1 MSSKDIESLLRERL
15 SAGSGRPL
23 PSPGFEERVRRSL
36 TAQVR
41 SRRRAHVAEVL
52 VGLAAVVALAA
63 VIGPWW
69 IGPRSGVGGG
79 SPSAILSFGPT
90 SVPTSVVSPSPTA
103 VPLAHAQKW
112 FLAFDYPAAWSLAD
126 QNVLSL
132 SDPNPGLRFSSN
144 GGNLLVLGRSVG
156 FLGSGSAMDVCQGDP
171 NDVECTTQWTLPEG
185 SVEVRFWVAS
195 GAKWDGLSAIDGYPL
210 DGYTSTTVDGL
221 PAMFSKTTG
230 SISNAALFRPTQ
242 SVPDADEVLSWV
254 LPTQRE
260 LEGVYTID
268 AAIRGPNAAELE
280 AQVRAM
286 IASLRWEPAAYRL
299 PTDPAVLDA
308 AEAGASTSGLA
319 SLRSQPNVLYLSG
332 QYPHFFDCF
341 PSKTGVSVAATITH
355 SQQAPHTQPLPVI
368 CTTAIKPNSMQ
379 GWTLSLTQ
387 TWAAGPD
394 YPAGYCT
401 NAYQLNLDGTLAQFD
416 QTGPDYFKHLYYP
429 HQGSS
434 GPG

>member
-1 MSSKDIESLLRERL
+1 MSFNDIENLLREKL
-15 SAGSGRPL
+15 GPGSSRPL
-23 PSPGFEERVRRSL
+23 PSHGFEERVHGAL
-36 TAQVR
+36 TSRGAG
-41 SRRRAHVAEVL
+41 SRRRAHALEAL
-52 VGLAAVVALAA
+52 VGLAAVAALLTVA
-63 VIGPWW
+63 VPWLT
-69 IGPRSGVGGG
+69 GPRPGGAPGGG
-79 SPSAILSFGPT
+79 GGNTPAPKPAVTPT
-90 SVPTSVVSPSPTA
+90 P
-103 VPLAHAQKW
+103 VPLAHVQQW

-126 QNVLSL
+126 QNVLSQDAL
-132 SDPNPGLRFSSN
+132 GTTKGLRFLPGDSMEMN
-144 GGNLLVLGRSVG
+144 GRSVG
-156 FLGSGSAMDVCQGDP
+156 FVGSGSAKDDCVSDFTDP
-171 NDVECTTQWTLPEG
+171 SVQVDCTTQWTLPEG

-195 GAKWDGLSAIDGYPL
+195 GAKWDGLSAIDGHPL

-242 SVPDADEVLSWV
+242 SVPDVDEVLSWV

-260 LEGVYTID
+260 LEGVYSID
-268 AAIRGPNAAELE
+268 AVIRGPNIAGLE
-280 AQVRAM
+280 SQVRAM

-299 PTDPAVLDA
+299 PADPAALNA
-308 AEAGASTSGLA
+308 AQAAAITSGLS
-319 SLRSQPNVLYLSG
+319 SLRSQPNSRIYTSN
-332 QYPHFFDCF
+332 YPQFFDCF
-341 PSKTGVSVAATITH
+341 PSKTGVSVPATITH
-355 SQQAPHTQPLPVI
+355 SQQAPLTRPLPVI

-401 NAYQLNLDGTLAQFD
+401 NVYQLNLDGTLAQFD

-429 HQGSS
+429 HQGSN

>member
-1 MSSKDIESLLRERL
+1 VE
-15 SAGSGRPL
+15 A
-23 PSPGFEERVRRSL
+23 
-36 TAQVR
+36 
-41 SRRRAHVAEVL
+41 L

-63 VIGPWW
+63 VVVPWW
-69 IGPRSGVGGG
+69 IGPRSGAGGG
-79 SPSAILSFGPT
+79 GASPSAVPSVGPT
-90 SVPTSVVSPSPTA
+90 SEPLSVVSPSPTA
-103 VPLAHAQKW
+103 VPLAHAQNW
-112 FLAFDYPAAWSLAD
+112 FLAFDYPAAWTLAD
-126 QNVLSL
+126 QNVLSEDAL
-132 SDPNPGLRFSSN
+132 GTTKGLRFLPDDSMQAI
-144 GGNLLVLGRSVG
+144 GRSVG
-156 FLGSGSAMDVCQGDP
+156 FVGSGSAKDVCLLTDP
-171 NDVECTTQWTLPEG
+171 SVEVDCTTQWTLPEG

-280 AQVRAM
+280 SQVRAM

-299 PTDPAVLDA
+299 PTDPAALNA
-308 AEAGASTSGLA
+308 AQAAAITSGLA

-355 SQQAPHTQPLPVI
+355 SQQAPLTQPLPVI

-401 NAYQLNLDGTLAQFD
+401 NTYQLNLDGTLAQFD

-429 HQGSS
+429 HQGSN

>member
-1 MSSKDIESLLRERL
+1 MM
-15 SAGSGRPL
+15 
-23 PSPGFEERVRRSL
+23 
-36 TAQVR
+36 
-41 SRRRAHVAEVL
+41 
-52 VGLAAVVALAA
+52 
-63 VIGPWW
+63 
-69 IGPRSGVGGG
+69 
-79 SPSAILSFGPT
+79 
-90 SVPTSVVSPSPTA
+90 
-103 VPLAHAQKW
+103 
-112 FLAFDYPAAWSLAD
+112 
-126 QNVLSL
+126 
-132 SDPNPGLRFSSN
+132 
-144 GGNLLVLGRSVG
+144 GRSVG
-156 FLGSGSAMDVCQGDP
+156 FVGSGSAKDVCAGDLTDP
-171 NDVECTTQWTLPEG
+171 SVGADCTTQWTLPES
-185 SVEVRFWVAS
+185 SVEVRFWAAS
-195 GAKWDGLSAIDGYPL
+195 GAKWDGLSAIDGYSL
-210 DGYTSTTVDGL
+210 DGYTLTTVDGL
-221 PAMFSKTTG
+221 PAMFAKTTG
-230 SISNAALFRPTQ
+230 SISNAALMRPAQ
-242 SVPDADEVLSWV
+242 VVPDAEEVLSWV

-268 AAIRGPNAAELE
+268 AAIRGPNVAELE
-280 AQVRAM
+280 SQVRAM

-299 PTDPAVLDA
+299 PTDPAALDA
-308 AEAGASTSGLA
+308 AQAAAITSGLA

-355 SQQAPHTQPLPVI
+355 SQQAPLTQPLPVT

-401 NAYQLNLDGTLAQFD
+401 NTYQLNLDGTLAQFD